1 MNAPTSPTS
10 LPCVVGLVDAGG
22 FRGYLDAF
30 TRRDLLPAKFDR
42 AFAGVTE
49 PDGKAVYNVDAV
61 LAILGG
67 FSLPML
73 YKAAARD
80 RARLLSEL
88 DDLNTARLYKDKG
101 RDIVF
106 VSFGVAI
113 CSSVDLAQVKPPGLP
128 TPTKPDP
135 PTKAGPKRKK

>member
-1 MNAPTSPTS
+1 MSAQPYPPA
-10 LPCVVGLVDAGG
+10 LVGLVDAGG

-30 TRRDLLPAKFDR
+30 VRRDLLPAKFDR

-49 PDGKAVYNVDAV
+49 PGGNAVYNVDAV

-67 FSLPML
+67 FPLPAL
-73 YKAAARD
+73 AKASTEE
-80 RARLLSEL
+80 RARLLSDL
-88 DDLNTARLYKDKG
+88 DDLNSARLYKEKG
-101 RDIVF
+101 REVVF

-128 TPTKPDP
+128 TPTKPDK

>member
-1 MNAPTSPTS
+1 MSAPTSPTS

-67 FSLPML
+67 FPLPML

-128 TPTKPDP
+128 TPTKPDK

>member
-67 FSLPML
+67 VPLPML

-128 TPTKPDP
+128 TPTKPDK